1 MSAYHRKYSREGNL
15 KEIMLIYPKTSEMP
29 TAVNELGAFR
39 DGDFVVKVV
48 AYDLLN
54 SRDSAN
60 YILGRMFGPA

>member
-1 MSAYHRKYSREGNL
+1 
-15 KEIMLIYPKTSEMP
+15 MP
-29 TAVNELGAFR
+29 AAVNELGVFR